1 MKKSILFSVI
11 IPTYNRE
18 EKLKKAIES
27 VVSQNYKNWEIL
39 VIDNFSNDNTK
50 RLVQSYNNHKIK
62 FFTISNKGI
71 IAKSRNLG
79 ILKSKGKFVAFLD
92 SDDLWMPEKLN
103 ECFKLLKKNPEI
115 KFLYH
120 NMYIKNSFGGLYFK
134 KVKYFRNLIK
144 PIKDDLI
151 LNGPALPTSSVVV
164 NKNIFKKINC
174 FKTSKKFSAWEDFDA
189 WIRLAHKTNQFQ
201 SINKTL
207 GYLLHDGTNTLD
219 SKRQI
224 KNIYS
229 FKNEY
234 LQNRGL
240 GFTEW
245 CNYALMRSFL
255 KIGRFDRSIFFLR
268 KLKIEFFNIKK
279 NIKIIIFIIFN
290 ILKIRY

>member
-39 VIDNFSNDNTK
+39 VVDNFSKDNTK

-103 ECFKLLKKNPEI
+103 ECYKLLKKNPEI
-115 KFLYH
+115 KFMYH
-120 NMYIKNSFGGLYFK
+120 NMYIKNSFGGLYSK

-144 PIKDDLI
+144 PIKNDLI
-151 LNGPALPTSSVVV
+151 LNGPAFPTSSVVV
-164 NKNIFKKINC
+164 NKNIFKKINY
-174 FKTSKKFSAWEDFDA
+174 FNTSKKFFAWEDFDA

-207 GYLLHDGTNTLD
+207 GYLLFDGTNTLD

-234 LQNRGL
+234 LQSQGL
-240 GFTEW
+240 CFTEW

-268 KLKIEFFNIKK
+268 KLKIELFNIKK

-290 ILKIRY
+290 LLKIRY